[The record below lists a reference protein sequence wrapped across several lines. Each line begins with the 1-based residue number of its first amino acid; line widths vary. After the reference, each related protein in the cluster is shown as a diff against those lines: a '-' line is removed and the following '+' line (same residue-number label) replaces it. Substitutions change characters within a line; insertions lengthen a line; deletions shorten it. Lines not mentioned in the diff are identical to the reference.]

1 MMGYYAIKDNL
12 AERFLTP
19 FICHNDNEA
28 KRMFMTTVNDHDNMP
43 IINEN
48 PQDYELYKIGTWDD
62 NLGIMEKDFKK
73 LADATAVKREA

>member
-28 KRMFMTTVNDHDNMP
+28 KRMFITTVNDKNNMQ
-43 IINEN
+43 IIYEN
-48 PQDYELYKIGTWDD
+48 PQDYELYKIGTWEED
-62 NLGIMEKDFKK
+62 LGVMEKDFRK
-73 LADATAVKREA
+73 LADATACKREA